1 MKKFIQNSTNISWAL
16 FLLLSFFLLCGEKP
30 IGADPDLERY
40 NAETQIIWGG
50 WAISLIA
57 ATLLSCFQFMAWCRG
72 KGKPEHF

>member
-16 FLLLSFFLLCGEKP
+16 FLLLSLFLLCGERP
-30 IGADPDLERY
+30 IGPDPDLERY
-40 NAETQIIWGG
+40 DQETQVLLGG
-50 WAISLIA
+50 CVISLIA

>member
-1 MKKFIQNSTNISWAL
+1 MRKFIQNTTNISWAL
-16 FLLLSFFLLCGEKP
+16 FGILTLLIVCGHDGPMDLKNLDPGTQVLLE
-30 IGADPDLERY
+30 
-40 NAETQIIWGG
+40 G

>member
-1 MKKFIQNSTNISWAL
+1 MDLKNLDPGTQV
-16 FLLLSFFLLCGEKP
+16 LLE
-30 IGADPDLERY
+30 
-40 NAETQIIWGG
+40 G